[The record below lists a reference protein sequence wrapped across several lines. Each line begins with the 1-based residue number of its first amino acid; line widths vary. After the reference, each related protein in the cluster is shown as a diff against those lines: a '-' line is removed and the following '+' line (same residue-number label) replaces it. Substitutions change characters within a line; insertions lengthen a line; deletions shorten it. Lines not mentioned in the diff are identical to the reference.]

1 MPRELPPCCHTHHAP
16 RTTASTHH
24 RHPPYLPPAAV
35 GFGSGCLQS
44 PPTLDPGTLAYLPI
58 MLAFP
63 GFVEEVLWRCLLVP
77 TRAETAAVRNSLP
90 LPPNLGEADDV
101 AYVEGRGKED
111 EQGLVG
117 RPRIGEEEAE
127 EAPARASAAGRRAR
141 EEAREG
147 AARDEGDDE
156 GRGEEGPLTHSR
168 NDDPG
173 YGKSYLISIL
183 FYFI

>member
-1 MPRELPPCCHTHHAP
+1 
-16 RTTASTHH
+16 
-24 RHPPYLPPAAV
+24 
-35 GFGSGCLQS
+35 
-44 PPTLDPGTLAYLPI
+44 

-90 LPPNLGEADDV
+90 LPLNQGEADDV
-101 AYVEGRGKED
+101 AYVEGRGKDD

-156 GRGEEGPLTHSR
+156 GRGEEGPLTRSTN

-173 YGKSYLISIL
+173 YGKSYLI
-183 FYFI
+183 YFI